1 MKIHDF
7 LSKMWSAYSDLNPHI
22 NEVLQLIK
30 KKEPKNIINDHIAL
44 RTFNHDK
51 INRYVLSK
59 YFIENGYKKIE
70 NLHFSEKKLNATY
83 YLHPDPNLP
92 RIFISELLLESFSDY
107 FQDTI
112 NAKIDEIDENILA
125 NPNFLFSGIPW
136 GPVDFQTYKKIQ
148 SESDYAS
155 WVIAMGYIANH
166 FTVSVT
172 DCTFF
177 KNLSQLNNFLKE
189 NNFEIN
195 SSGGEIKGSIDQG
208 LEQSSIMSEKVSV
221 NFLDGSYKVPGCYY
235 EFAYRYNNFDGFI
248 TKSANHIFES
258 TNEKSEN

>member
-1 MKIHDF
+1 M
-7 LSKMWSAYSDLNPHI
+7 S
-22 NEVLQLIK
+22 LIFK
-30 KKEPKNIINDHIAL
+30 SHGKLLITGE
-44 RTFNHDK
+44 
-51 INRYVLSK
+51 
-59 YFIENGYKKIE
+59 YFILKGAKALCVPTN
-70 NLHFSEKKLNATY
+70 Y
-83 YLHPDPNLP
+83 YQSLKVN
-92 RIFISELLLESFSDY
+92 
-107 FQDTI
+107 
-112 NAKIDEIDENILA
+112 EIDENILA

-172 DCTFF
+172 DCAFF